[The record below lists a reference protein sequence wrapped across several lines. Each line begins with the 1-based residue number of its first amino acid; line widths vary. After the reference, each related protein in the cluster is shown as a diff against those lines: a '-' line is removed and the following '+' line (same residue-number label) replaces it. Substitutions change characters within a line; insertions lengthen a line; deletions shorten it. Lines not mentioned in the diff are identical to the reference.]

1 MSRVYNFSAGPS
13 MLPERVL
20 RQAAYEILD
29 CGGCGQS
36 VMEMPHRSKEF
47 DEIFFST
54 KERLRRLM
62 KINDSYE
69 VLFLQGGAST
79 QFAAVPMNL
88 MVGSG
93 KADYVL
99 SGVFSE
105 KAYKEAQK
113 YGDVKIVGS
122 SKDVGY
128 HKLPVLKKRDFRADA
143 DYFHICLNNTVFGTE
158 WKKLPDTGGVPLV
171 ADASSYILSRPM
183 DVGKFGVIYAG
194 AQKNAAP
201 AGLTIVII
209 RKDLIGEPMEFTPS
223 MLSYK
228 IMSESDS
235 RYNTPPC
242 WCIYICGLVLKWI
255 ETEMGGLKRIE
266 EINREK
272 AEILYDFLDSSKLFK
287 GCADKGCRSMMNVT
301 FTSGGKESD
310 SEFIARAAAE
320 GLVNLK
326 GHRKAGGMRA
336 SIYNA
341 MPREGVE
348 RLVAFMRK
356 FEKESL

>member
-29 CGGCGQS
+29 CSGSGQS
-36 VMEMPHRSKEF
+36 VMEMSHRSKEF
-47 DEIFFST
+47 DEIFYSV
-54 KERLRRLM
+54 KERLRRVM
-62 KINDSYE
+62 KISDSYE

-88 MVGSG
+88 MTKSG

-99 SGVFSE
+99 SGVFSK
-105 KAYKEAQK
+105 KACKEAEK

-122 SKDVGY
+122 SENVGY
-128 HKLPVLKKRDFRADA
+128 ARTPTLKRESFRGDA
-143 DYFHICLNNTVFGTE
+143 DYFHICMNNTVFGTE
-158 WKKLPDTGGVPLV
+158 WKKLPDTGEVPIV
-171 ADASSYILSRPM
+171 ADVSSYILSRPM
-183 DVGKFGVIYAG
+183 DVGKFGLLYAG

-209 RKDLIGEPMEFTPS
+209 RKDLIREPMPYTPTT
-223 MLSYK
+223 LSYK
-228 IMSESDS
+228 AMADSDS

-255 ETEMGGLKRIE
+255 ETEMGGLKGIE
-266 EINREK
+266 EHNREK
-272 AEILYDFLDSSKLFK
+272 AGILYDFLDSSKVFR
-287 GCADKGCRSMMNVT
+287 GCADRECRSLTNVT
-301 FTSGGKESD
+301 FTTGDEQTD
-310 SEFIARAAAE
+310 RRFISQAE
-320 GLVNLK
+320 ENGLVNLK
-326 GHRKAGGMRA
+326 GHRSAGGMRA

-341 MPREGVE
+341 MPKAGVE
-348 RLVAFMRK
+348 RLVKFMQS
-356 FEKESL
+356 FEREML